1 MKSAFPVL
9 AEQYKKN
16 IFKVKQ
22 LYNVLLK
29 YFLFLSIP
37 MSCGTF
43 LLGKEITVLLYGQ
56 DYEGAGIL
64 MSVLGLAI
72 FIFFLTCLIS
82 WTLTGI
88 DKQNYV
94 LLSNFVV
101 MLMNILLNF
110 LFIPKYG
117 ALAAAVT
124 TLVCG
129 VIQLIIM
136 SVALSRTIPLR
147 NEMNLAK
154 IMLATIVMSGVIISI
169 KNNVTLSNNFW
180 NVILT
185 VLLAIFTYNLVAIIL
200 GTIRRYELRLLF
212 KN

>member
-1 MKSAFPVL
+1 
-9 AEQYKKN
+9 
-16 IFKVKQ
+16 
-22 LYNVLLK
+22 
-29 YFLFLSIP
+29 
-37 MSCGTF
+37 
-43 LLGKEITVLLYGQ
+43 
-56 DYEGAGIL
+56 
-64 MSVLGLAI
+64 
-72 FIFFLTCLIS
+72 
-82 WTLTGI
+82 
-88 DKQNYV
+88 
-94 LLSNFVV
+94 

-117 ALAAAVT
+117 ALAAATT
-124 TLVCG
+124 TLVCE

-136 SVALSRTIPLR
+136 SVVLSRTIPIR

-154 IMLATIVMSGVIISI
+154 ITLATIVMSGVIISI

-185 VLLAIFTYNLVAIIL
+185 VLLAIFTYNLVAIIF